1 MEEMGRGV
9 KAPQEV
15 SCVPLAGCF
24 PSWTLESSYFLV
36 SVCVVGGLSERRETP
51 ALKCGGVLG
60 FEAGSAARGPSSLGG
75 DWGSVWSVYTGEEGS
90 APPSLLP
97 STCQLGISTTGTV
110 TPGRQACCV
119 TWASVTASLNRSCL
133 PWKVGMITTHGWRV
147 AYSHCGCQ

>member
-15 SCVPLAGCF
+15 PCVPLAGCF

-51 ALKCGGVLG
+51 ALKWGGVG
-60 FEAGSAARGPSSLGG
+60 IRGGLGG

-97 STCQLGISTTGTV
+97 STCQPGISTTGTV

-119 TWASVTASLNRSCL
+119 TWASVTASLTRSCL

-147 AYSHCGCQ
+147 ASSHCGCQ

>member
-51 ALKCGGVLG
+51 ALKWGGGVG
-60 FEAGSAARGPSSLGG
+60 IRGWVSSTGSL
-75 DWGSVWSVYTGEEGS
+75 
-90 APPSLLP
+90 
-97 STCQLGISTTGTV
+97 Q
-110 TPGRQACCV
+110 PGR
-119 TWASVTASLNRSCL
+119 
-133 PWKVGMITTHGWRV
+133 
-147 AYSHCGCQ
+147 

>member
-51 ALKCGGVLG
+51 ALKWGGCWDSRPGQQHGVPPAW
-60 FEAGSAARGPSSLGG
+60 E
-75 DWGSVWSVYTGEEGS
+75 VTGEACGLS
-90 APPSLLP
+90 TLVKKARLHPAP
-97 STCQLGISTTGTV
+97 
-110 TPGRQACCV
+110 
-119 TWASVTASLNRSCL
+119 
-133 PWKVGMITTHGWRV
+133 
-147 AYSHCGCQ
+147 